1 MQYISPLVMT
11 ETARSNRCHIAIF
24 GRRNAG
30 KSSLLNALAGQGVA
44 IVSDVAGTTADT
56 VWKNIELPGIG
67 AAVIGDTAGFDDEGA
82 LGALRVEAA
91 RKAVSKCDIAIML
104 LGDPCDAALEREWH
118 AEIMRQNVPLLLV
131 AGKCDSK
138 DNAVRAE
145 YWSGVFGSSV
155 IPFSAVTGE
164 GRDALLDALAKCYRQ
179 DDNLDDITYTLV
191 SAGDLVVL
199 VMPQDESAP
208 KGRLIQPQVLTL
220 RNLIDKHCIPLC
232 CAPEELPRLLASLAV
247 PPKLIITDSQ
257 LFAEVGKIAPAGTS
271 LTSFSVLMARHKGDI
286 EAFME
291 GAKVLRML
299 PPSAKV
305 LIAEACAHV
314 PKNEDIG
321 RVKLPRLL
329 RRKIGE
335 ELVIDVVSGND
346 FPENLKEY
354 SLIIHCGACMFNR
367 RTVMARVRQAKA
379 QGVPITNYGIAIAAL
394 SGILERVAL

>member
-1 MQYISPLVMT
+1 MSMNNTPSGERT
-11 ETARSNRCHIAIF
+11 HIGFF

-30 KSSLLNALAGQGVA
+30 KSSIVNAVTGQDLAV
-44 IVSDVAGTTADT
+44 VSDVKGTTTDPVSKAMELLPLGPVMIIDT
-56 VWKNIELPGIG
+56 P
-67 AAVIGDTAGFDDEGA
+67 GFDDEGA

-91 RKAVSKCDIAIML
+91 RKAVLKCDIAIML

-138 DNAVRAE
+138 GNAERVE
-145 YWSGVFGSSV
+145 YWNGVFGSSV

-208 KGRLIQPQVLTL
+208 KGRLIHPQVLTL

-257 LFAEVGKIAPAGTS
+257 IFAEVGKIAPAGTS

-286 EAFME
+286 EAFVV

-305 LIAEACAHV
+305 LIAEACLRTRTLAALNCRV
-314 PKNEDIG
+314 CCA
-321 RVKLPRLL
+321 VKLAKSLL
-329 RRKIGE
+329 
-335 ELVIDVVSGND
+335 LML
-346 FPENLKEY
+346 F
-354 SLIIHCGACMFNR
+354 
-367 RTVMARVRQAKA
+367 
-379 QGVPITNYGIAIAAL
+379 QGMTFLRISRSIALLYIAAPAC
-394 SGILERVAL
+394 STGAQ